1 MSEQPHEDPV
11 AHASTKITA
20 YVSVA
25 AMAAEAIAQVAAAR
39 ARKPA
44 AADERTASA
53 LRAQRLAAYGQAR
66 LGWAPLLDPRLR
78 GQTTLTDAAAVR
90 AQAQA
95 WRPDP
100 EAERVVDLAEDRL
113 RRLRPDAMEHYDW
126 LRDHGVEPVQAMRQA
141 APFFDRP
148 PARPGEPGPD
158 RAALTETATARRAAA
173 AETGRYRQ
181 QTAAVDDP
189 DTTAVD
195 EHADAAGQAAPH
207 LTRAAGDDAKARSLA
222 GKTPVGKTPVDLAG
236 ENFPQPVTA
245 APPPAA
251 QTRTAAAAPARQRT
265 PAQTAIT
272 AGRTR

>member
-53 LRAQRLAAYGQAR
+53 L
-66 LGWAPLLDPRLR
+66 
-78 GQTTLTDAAAVR
+78 R

-148 PARPGEPGPD
+148 PAGPGEPGPD

-222 GKTPVGKTPVDLAG
+222 GKTPVGKTPVDLGRRELPPAG
-236 ENFPQPVTA
+236 HRR
-245 APPPAA
+245 PPPAA

-265 PAQTAIT
+265 PPQTAIT

>member
-1 MSEQPHEDPV
+1 MGEQPHEDPV
-11 AHASTKITA
+11 AHASTKITG

-39 ARKPA
+39 ARERA

-66 LGWAPLLDPRLR
+66 LGWAPLLDPKLR
-78 GQTTLTDAAAVR
+78 GQTTATDAAAVWAR
-90 AQAQA
+90 AQA

-100 EAERVVDLAEDRL
+100 EAERVVDLAEERL
-113 RRLRPDAMEHYDW
+113 RRLRPDAMEHYDR
-126 LRDHGVEPVQAMRQA
+126 LREHGVEPVQAMRQA

-158 RAALTETATARRAAA
+158 RAALTEADTARRAAA

-181 QTAAVDDP
+181 QMAVVDDPATAAVN
-189 DTTAVD
+189 
-195 EHADAAGQAAPH
+195 EHADAAGRAAPH
-207 LTRAAGDDAKARSLA
+207 RARAAGDDATARSLA
-222 GKTPVGKTPVDLAG
+222 ATTPVEKTPVDLAG
-236 ENFPQPVTA
+236 EDFPQPVTT
-245 APPPAA
+245 PRPPA
-251 QTRTAAAAPARQRT
+251 QTSTAAAAPALQQT
-265 PAQTAIT
+265 PARTATT